1 MFKNKMF
8 IKEVCVKLGFRIE
21 MINDVYKYINSFTES
36 KTFSIFAEEV
46 INHSKRSLLLLV
58 FIYQVKSMRTSKE

>member
-21 MINDVYKYINSFTES
+21 MLNDVYKYINSFSES
-36 KTFSIFAEEV
+36 KTYSIFAEEV
-46 INHSKRSLLLLV
+46 I
-58 FIYQVKSMRTSKE
+58 